1 MTRGSDAARTRTGIE
16 RTPDGRRLVVAR
28 VVDAPASAA
37 WDVLTDTR
45 TWTEWGPS
53 VSAVRGPD
61 RIGPGATGEV
71 RITGVG
77 AWVPFEVT
85 EYDEGAMRWTWAV
98 ARVPATGHRVDVLG
112 DRRCRVAFE
121 VPLLAAA
128 YAPVCRRALR
138 AIARLAERRA

>member
-1 MTRGSDAARTRTGIE
+1 MTRGSDAARTRTRVE
-16 RTPDGRRLVVAR
+16 RTPDGRRVVVAR
-28 VVDAPASAA
+28 AVEAPASAA

-45 TWTEWGPS
+45 TWSAWGPS

-71 RITGVG
+71 RIAGLG

-85 EYDEGAMRWTWAV
+85 AYDDEAMRWTWAV
-98 ARVPATGHRVDVLG
+98 ARVPATGHRVDALG
-112 DRRCRVAFE
+112 DGRCRVAFE

-128 YAPVCRRALR
+128 YVPVCRRALS
-138 AIARLAERRA
+138 AITRLAERKV